1 MLDIYIHLCVIF
13 KGQSCSDGW
22 KKKKNLSWEFLWP
35 MNWYHRKKS
44 INDVLEFF
52 KSESSHKMYKERKK
66 WRHFICNNCQV
77 TETIK
82 TVVNEIDKH
91 DTVVYLSHKIRLIL
105 LIPYVNR

>member
-1 MLDIYIHLCVIF
+1 
-13 KGQSCSDGW
+13 
-22 KKKKNLSWEFLWP
+22 

-77 TETIK
+77 
-82 TVVNEIDKH
+82 
-91 DTVVYLSHKIRLIL
+91 
-105 LIPYVNR
+105 